1 MTAYVAGLRR
11 AASRLRGGI
20 AQVTRA
26 VTSRLGIVVPVR
38 AEGAWWVRIP
48 DDQVLHGVRA
58 GTYER
63 REIDLVRMILRQG
76 DTFLDIGAHF
86 GLYSVVAAKQV
97 GRGGRVI
104 AFEPNPRNRLCLRLN
119 ALLNGQGQIE
129 TMPYALSNEVGET
142 GFVAVSQGAYSAF
155 RVAEAPG
162 ERSQIRVRQTTLD
175 TVMEERN
182 VGSVDLL
189 KVDVEGAELLV
200 LQGGERC
207 LTQAPRPL
215 LLCEFNDVR
224 AAPYG
229 HTGSQVYAWLHD
241 RGYAW
246 FSLPGGATLK
256 AETEGRAY
264 RYTNLLACPPEK
276 RDRIAAMMSA

>member
-1 MTAYVAGLRR
+1 MMEADPEWLSIDAGFVHTADAPAVGVTGAEVCRVAFMEPHRLPPGEEPGLEATRFYDPITGTF
-11 AASRLRGGI
+11 AAG
-20 AQVTRA
+20 AQAA
-26 VTSRLGIVVPVR
+26 VV
-38 AEGAWWVRIP
+38 
-48 DDQVLHGVRA
+48 
-58 GTYER
+58 
-63 REIDLVRMILRQG
+63 
-76 DTFLDIGAHF
+76 
-86 GLYSVVAAKQV
+86 
-97 GRGGRVI
+97 
-104 AFEPNPRNRLCLRLN
+104 
-119 ALLNGQGQIE
+119 
-129 TMPYALSNEVGET
+129 EVDAET